1 MQLELCDLHPPQ
13 PQHPP
18 SKGSFSFGLLP
29 VFSNALVISVTFG
42 GCSARTWQ
50 HFQKAKANWKHGSPT
65 VSRWHCVT
73 VQPQSRHSTARR
85 SWDKHGIHSLE
96 KSEDKSLEKS
106 FSSFFLPSTSPK
118 FSLAGPCS
126 SLVWFPVPTVPILS
140 HPLLP
145 LISIPSWNV
154 WNSQPLRVF
163 YYFSSPPCSLPSRAF
178 RTSCAL
184 KAIKMKFHETL
195 IWAMHI
201 ACNLYSLHPFWTFP
215 CV

>member
-126 SLVWFPVPTVPILS
+126 RLAQFPFPTVPTVPTDPIPSSSSFLWS
-140 HPLLP
+140 QFPPGMSEIPNHSEFFITFHPLHAP
-145 LISIPSWNV
+145 FPQGHSE
-154 WNSQPLRVF
+154 
-163 YYFSSPPCSLPSRAF
+163 PPVLWRQ
-178 RTSCAL
+178 
-184 KAIKMKFHETL
+184 
-195 IWAMHI
+195 
-201 ACNLYSLHPFWTFP
+201 
-215 CV
+215 